1 MEGKHIFKIFFNT
14 IRISETPTLFHPKF
28 NQCPIY
34 FLVQSILLFNMSN
47 SKSRWIIFLPGDKYD
62 NNQQPQAYG
71 CNQYIQN
78 DEAEVQWLDGR
89 TSKCKCKI

>member
-1 MEGKHIFKIFFNT
+1 
-14 IRISETPTLFHPKF
+14 
-28 NQCPIY
+28 
-34 FLVQSILLFNMSN
+34 MSN

-89 TSKCKCKI
+89 TSKRNVKYNCRLGIQCAG

>member
-1 MEGKHIFKIFFNT
+1 
-14 IRISETPTLFHPKF
+14 
-28 NQCPIY
+28 
-34 FLVQSILLFNMSN
+34 MSN

-89 TSKCKCKI
+89 TSKSQCKIQLQAWNTVCRIKHKI